1 MSFIKYN
8 FFCSSTNAVQGWPVA
23 EPSVQVCSW
32 LGICFAPVIPV
43 SSASIHLFPFLFI
56 RILPHVAAFSMLE
69 GFFCLFLI
77 EFLDTSFG
85 KTRPL
90 SMWIQGTLFFKREG
104 WFFFNNPITVSWRP
118 HRFYSSSNCL
128 AVLIYHLYQSSPWLF
143 KTVHLMLLY

>member
-23 EPSVQVCSW
+23 ET
-32 LGICFAPVIPV
+32 ICTSLFMARDLLYQLVLLV
-43 SSASIHLFPFLFI
+43 STCFLFCSSG
-56 RILPHVAAFSMLE
+56 FSLMLQR
-69 GFFCLFLI
+69 FPCLRVSFACFWLSFLI
-77 EFLDTSFG
+77 LHLAKHGHYLCEFREPF
-85 KTRPL
+85 
-90 SMWIQGTLFFKREG
+90 FFKREG